1 MPTWPPIS
9 RRCRRNGQRLT
20 VKQHLAAIRILH
32 DWLVTGQVMAS
43 NPAHAVRGPRYSAS
57 KGSTPVLSS
66 EEATALLEDMDV
78 STVVGLRDRAIVA
91 VMAYTFARV
100 GVLVAL
106 SVEDYSTKKTASSIA
121 PVGI

>member
-1 MPTWPPIS
+1 
-9 RRCRRNGQRLT
+9 
-20 VKQHLAAIRILH
+20 
-32 DWLVTGQVMAS
+32 MARPVGVS
-43 NPAHAVRGPRYSAS
+43 VSIRGP
-57 KGSTPVLSS
+57 P
-66 EEATALLEDMDV
+66 
-78 STVVGLRDRAIVA
+78 DRAIVA

>member
-1 MPTWPPIS
+1 M
-9 RRCRRNGQRLT
+9 
-20 VKQHLAAIRILH
+20 
-32 DWLVTGQVMAS
+32 
-43 NPAHAVRGPRYSAS
+43 
-57 KGSTPVLSS
+57 LSS